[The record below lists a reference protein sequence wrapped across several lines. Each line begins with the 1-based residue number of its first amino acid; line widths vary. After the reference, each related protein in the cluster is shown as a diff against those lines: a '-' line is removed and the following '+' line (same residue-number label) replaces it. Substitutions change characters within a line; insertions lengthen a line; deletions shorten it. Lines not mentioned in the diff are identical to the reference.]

1 MTSSISND
9 QSQYQ
14 EDEARYE
21 KEISDENDRHHG
33 TMIAG
38 NIHSKKRFRRSS
50 SSEDDAEFIK
60 AYNRKVASTQ
70 KAQSRS
76 LLRSRKST
84 PPSDSSSFDLED
96 KVKDHLSK
104 KRSWSKGLT
113 NDDVRRGEGTPS
125 RAGKKLNIRGP
136 ACYESF
142 KTVNRTQV
150 LGESSQ
156 DDEDDF
162 RRGDSVMDKK
172 SEALSNK
179 PKKQKETEK
188 QPFTLKGSHSRK
200 SSFRRASSSS
210 DADVPNR
217 SRRAQGHQPLQGDR
231 SLTITTKNKLKSGGG
246 DISKSPKRRQEP
258 SEEGAKREDIL
269 PQVDL

>member
-1 MTSSISND
+1 MYRNTQQSGMRSKLQGSKSRPEVLADHSSRSRSPTSPSKRFSPSKLKSRFDMTSSISND
-9 QSQYQ
+9 QSQYR
-14 EDEARYE
+14 EDEAQYE

-33 TMIAG
+33 TMIAS

-96 KVKDHLSK
+96 HLSK
-104 KRSWSKGLT
+104 KRSRSKGLT
-113 NDDVRRGEGTPS
+113 NDDEGTPS

-150 LGESSQ
+150 LSESSQ
-156 DDEDDF
+156 DF
-162 RRGDSVMDKK
+162 RRGDSVMEKK

-179 PKKQKETEK
+179 PKK
-188 QPFTLKGSHSRK
+188 
-200 SSFRRASSSS
+200 
-210 DADVPNR
+210 
-217 SRRAQGHQPLQGDR
+217 
-231 SLTITTKNKLKSGGG
+231 
-246 DISKSPKRRQEP
+246 
-258 SEEGAKREDIL
+258 
-269 PQVDL
+269 